1 MMVNKI
7 TVVAKSKVSV
17 CDGRLN
23 DEDILR
29 LDQDVLAFLG
39 QAVTPRVSP
48 VRGDKECS

>member
-7 TVVAKSKVSV
+7 TVVAKSKPSV

-29 LDQDVLAFLG
+29 LDQDVPVLLG

-48 VRGDKECS
+48 VKGDNECS